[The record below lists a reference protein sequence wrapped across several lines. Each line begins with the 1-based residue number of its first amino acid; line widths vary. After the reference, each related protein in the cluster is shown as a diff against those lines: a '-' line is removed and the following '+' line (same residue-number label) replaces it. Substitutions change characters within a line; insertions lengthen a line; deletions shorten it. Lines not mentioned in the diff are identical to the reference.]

1 MSKGQNFWDKE
12 YSDSKNFSLSAE
24 PAEDLLKFTRWL
36 ERSYGRQF
44 LNPTINVLDLGCGNG
59 RNLIYLAKKYGCRGT
74 GYDLSAVAIKQA
86 KEASLQLPLT
96 FMARTIAGG
105 FDLSGN
111 SFDLVLDMMTS
122 HYLSRED
129 REFLR
134 SEIVRIL
141 KPGGRLM
148 YKTFLLDE
156 DINARRM
163 IREYPGGEENSYVH
177 PTIGDVEHVSTEE
190 EIIKFF
196 ENNFEIEKIE
206 KTGKHI
212 LHGKAGKR
220 RSLIAYLQKKY

>member
-1 MSKGQNFWDKE
+1 
-12 YSDSKNFSLSAE
+12 
-24 PAEDLLKFTRWL
+24 
-36 ERSYGRQF
+36 
-44 LNPTINVLDLGCGNG
+44 
-59 RNLIYLAKKYGCRGT
+59 
-74 GYDLSAVAIKQA
+74 
-86 KEASLQLPLT
+86 
-96 FMARTIAGG
+96 
-105 FDLSGN
+105 
-111 SFDLVLDMMTS
+111 
-122 HYLSRED
+122 
-129 REFLR
+129 
-134 SEIVRIL
+134 
-141 KPGGRLM
+141 M